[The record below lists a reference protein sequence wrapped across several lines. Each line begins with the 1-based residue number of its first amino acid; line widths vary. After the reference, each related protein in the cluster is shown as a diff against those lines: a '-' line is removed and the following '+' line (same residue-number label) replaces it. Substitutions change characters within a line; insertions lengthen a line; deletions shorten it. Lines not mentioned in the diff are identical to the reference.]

1 MFESHYLDTPY
12 GDFHYCICNT
22 HEAQRTMVAFTC
34 MGINSAE
41 YDFYGLANAI
51 SPTTRLILVDLLG
64 SGKSGQPK
72 NAERNLENIR
82 AEIAG
87 FLNGLHLD
95 RYYLC
100 THSFTAIYLLKC
112 LSVPSIRSSVTG
124 FIAIDPSIPAMM
136 CSHTDDFTSNLEE
149 AEANRK
155 RHASGMAIAMPDAD
169 INPLL
174 PDTARKDCF
183 ELYCNLS
190 GNPSEI
196 SELHEATATAEK
208 TQNLKL
214 DDDIP
219 SLSFLST
226 LNLPHFLEFGNP
238 YFNSNQ
244 KSAEVVLQGHH
255 FLHWLHP
262 DMMGRIING
271 FIDETAAVESEES
284 DN

>member
-1 MFESHYLDTPY
+1 MFESHHLDTPY
-12 GDFHYCICNT
+12 GDFHYSVCNT
-22 HEAQRTMVAFTC
+22 HEAQRTMLAFTC

-41 YDFYGLANAI
+41 YDFYGLANAV
-51 SPTTRLILVDLLG
+51 STTTRLILVDLLG

-72 NAERNLENIR
+72 NAERSLENIQ
-82 AEIAG
+82 AEITG
-87 FLNGLHLD
+87 FLNDLNLD
-95 RYYLC
+95 KYYLC
-100 THSFTAIYLLKC
+100 AHSFTAIYLLKC
-112 LSVPSIRSSVTG
+112 LSAPSIKSLIEG
-124 FIAIDPSIPAMM
+124 FVAIDPSIPAMM
-136 CSHTDDFTSNLEE
+136 YSHTDDFESNLEE

-155 RHASGMAIAMPDAD
+155 RHASGTAIEMPDAD

-174 PDTARKDCF
+174 PETAKKECF
-183 ELYCNLS
+183 ELYCDLS

-208 TQNLKL
+208 TKNLKL
-214 DDDIP
+214 DDGIP

-238 YFNSNQ
+238 YFNANQ

-262 DMMGRIING
+262 DMMGRIIND
-271 FIDETAAVESEES
+271 FIDETATGGPEES
-284 DN
+284 DD